1 MEWSLGPARGQSD
14 SDLVT
19 VRFGWKDGRHGGS
32 GELAFRLVSGRMEC
46 VGVRLGDIG
55 ADHAPADGGPLP
67 TDVFRHIPWGSITNA
82 GAKAAVDLGRANEYL
97 SRFNLRS
104 VDEQGRPIAGPD
116 LNAYVAR
123 MAPLASAVVPTRG
136 RPDLGD
142 DHYREVARVY
152 LEAWNSHDPAPTV
165 AVAQTFRIP
174 KTTAAKRVVVARR
187 RGYLG
192 PAVPRRAGV

>member
-1 MEWSLGPARGQSD
+1 MPERRPLSTSAERTNTSAA
-14 SDLVT
+14 SI
-19 VRFGWKDGRHGGS
+19 S
-32 GELAFRLVSGRMEC
+32 GLLMSE
-46 VGVRLGDIG
+46 
-55 ADHAPADGGPLP
+55 
-67 TDVFRHIPWGSITNA
+67 
-82 GAKAAVDLGRANEYL
+82 
-97 SRFNLRS
+97 
-104 VDEQGRPIAGPD
+104 GRPIAGPD

-187 RGYLG
+187 CGYLG
-192 PAVPRRAGV
+192 PAVPRWARV